1 MIGGVNWQDYNA
13 NLEATLQMRIE
24 DHNLTLRKEKCKFVK
39 TTMEFYGHS
48 FTSEGL
54 RPSSDKIRA
63 VEKCE
68 PPKNREELISFLQIL
83 ADLSR
88 YISNFSSRCEPLR
101 RLTRENTHFVWTNEQ
116 QRAFERTK
124 ERAITAS
131 GVASPTIQSRYAKF
145 QVIIIIHFFTN

>member
-63 VEKCE
+63 VEKRE
-68 PPKNREELISFLQIL
+68 PPKNREVK
-83 ADLSR
+83 
-88 YISNFSSRCEPLR
+88 N
-101 RLTRENTHFVWTNEQ
+101 
-116 QRAFERTK
+116 
-124 ERAITAS
+124 
-131 GVASPTIQSRYAKF
+131 
-145 QVIIIIHFFTN
+145 